1 MSEHKPIYDLVLL
14 LDPAAA
20 DGVREKVLADT
31 ERTIQAQGELIGHH
45 DWGQRTMAYEIRH
58 QTLADYHLLQFHATS
73 ALLESLQR
81 TLRITDGIIRF
92 RIIKLAPGTPEPPEV
107 RPEPVAVAA
116 AGAAPV
122 TEAAA
127 VTESAAPAV
136 ASAPDAA
143 PAAAAESAAEPAAP
157 APEPSAPA
165 PEAEVPTPAP
175 EAAAEPETETAAE
188 PDAPAAGDSA

>member
-1 MSEHKPIYDLVLL
+1 MSEQKPTYDLVLL

-58 QTLADYHLLQFHATS
+58 QTLAEYHLLQFHATP

-92 RIIKLAPGTPEPPEV
+92 RIVKLAPGTPAPPEV
-107 RPEPVAVAA
+107 RPEPVAVPAA
-116 AGAAPV
+116 VSSPVEAHAAP
-122 TEAAA
+122 
-127 VTESAAPAV
+127 ESAPAPGI
-136 ASAPDAA
+136 
-143 PAAAAESAAEPAAP
+143 AEPAAV
-157 APEPSAPA
+157 E
-165 PEAEVPTPAP
+165 P
-175 EAAAEPETETAAE
+175 EAAAEVPPAAPDQATAPAVPDATAE
-188 PDAPAAGDSA
+188 PEAAVEPGAAVEPEAAAPDRA